1 MILLDKSDNN
11 FLFILRSIVKIEF
24 NKIILEKSFGRILV
38 PCYQPQL
45 VSLRCTTPE
54 QFGNFLH
61 ITSGRTLLIFKLRR
75 STFAKT
81 SKSRFRLKIE
91 IKFKVKTQS
100 EISTTV
106 TVLEPSY

>member
-75 STFAKT
+75 STFAKEFFPRGR
-81 SKSRFRLKIE
+81 SRQ
-91 IKFKVKTQS
+91 TCS
-100 EISTTV
+100 N
-106 TVLEPSY
+106 